1 MVCTQLT
8 DRQLEVLNLI
18 ADGKKQKAIANELN
32 VKPFTVKGHSQAIKE
47 RLDAVDE
54 AHAVSIAYQLG
65 ILKVR
70 NDQH

>member
-1 MVCTQLT
+1 MCTQLT
-8 DRQLEVLNLI
+8 DRQLEVLSLI
-18 ADGKKQKAIANELN
+18 ANGKKHQAIANELK
-32 VKPFTVKGHSQAIKE
+32 VTSHTVRGHSQAIKE